1 MGAETKRLPVVI
13 RAFRAEDAP
22 AVTRILREAPEA
34 AHWTEETRRES
45 LSLAGT
51 VVFVSESDGKVT
63 GFLIGRH
70 VVDEA
75 EVLNLAVAPQARRRG
90 EGGALLK
97 AATDE
102 FLARGAKRG
111 YLEVRE
117 SNTAAIAFYVK
128 NGFSQVGR
136 RSGYYRDPDEAA
148 VVMEK
153 KLTH

>member
-1 MGAETKRLPVVI
+1 
-13 RAFRAEDAP
+13 
-22 AVTRILREAPEA
+22 
-34 AHWTEETRRES
+34 
-45 LSLAGT
+45 LAGT